1 MEDINRKIVLELE
14 LNDNDFKFIS
24 SIGEAKREAK
34 KELDEINKSIIDNED
49 TIRMLTPEC
58 DKIDYI
64 LALCSG
70 TICGIIDV
78 FLVAKPGESLLQN
91 KTDKWFEDKTRDF
104 AKLCGWKSEN
114 NTTESAIRY
123 L

>member
-78 FLVAKPGESLLQN
+78 FLGNSPAI
-91 KTDKWFEDKTRDF
+91 
-104 AKLCGWKSEN
+104 LCIFVISKASSKFKSGN
-114 NTTESAIRY
+114 IDGIRLAIIV
-123 L
+123 LP